1 VTNVISASSFSPGAG
16 TGFIMVGDNTNNT
29 VTTYSGPITF
39 GTATGS
45 GGNFAGP
52 VSSGYLNI
60 SSYVSAP
67 GVLVIVRYGN
77 VRFAGGG
84 DCNQFDIR
92 ANTTSLGA
100 NNGLPTNAPV
110 DIGGNGSTTV
120 PTYLDLN
127 GYNQAIPGV
136 KNAVNGVNLAYVTN
150 SGAVLSTLTLNPG
163 TGNTYSFGGGVVGK
177 VALVLNSG
185 QQIFTGTVGTNA
197 YSGNTTVNGGILELA
212 NDSIATNST
221 VTIAT
226 GATLQ
231 LDFSTTN
238 QIGALVLGGANQSPG
253 VYNNTTSPTFITGS
267 GSLIVVPPVNTT
279 PTNIT
284 AAVTGSTLTL
294 SWPADHTGWKLQAQ
308 TNSLGSGLGTNWV
321 TIPGTD
327 SSNTYNATLNP
338 ANGAVF
344 YRMVYP

>member
-1 VTNVISASSFSPGAG
+1 MLVT
-16 TGFIMVGDNTNNT
+16 
-29 VTTYSGPITF
+29 
-39 GTATGS
+39 
-45 GGNFAGP
+45 
-52 VSSGYLNI
+52 
-60 SSYVSAP
+60 
-67 GVLVIVRYGN
+67 VRFGN

-84 DCNQFDIR
+84 DCNEFQIR

-100 NNGLPTNAPV
+100 NNGLPTNAPI

-127 GYNQAIPGV
+127 GYNQAILGV
-136 KNAVNGVNLAYVTN
+136 KNTVSGGVNLAFVTN
-150 SGAVLSTLTLNPG
+150 SGAGLNTLTLNPG

-185 QQIFTGTVGTNA
+185 QQTFTGTVGTNA
-197 YSGNTTVNGGILELA
+197 YSGNTTVNGGTLELA
-212 NDSIATNST
+212 NDTIATNST
-221 VTIAT
+221 VTIAS

-238 QIGALVLGGANQSPG
+238 QVGALVLGGVTQSPG
-253 VYNNTTSPTFITGS
+253 VYNNTTSPTFIAGS

-279 PTNIT
+279 PTNLI
-284 AAVTGSTLTL
+284 ASVSGSTLTL
-294 SWPADHTGWKLQAQ
+294 TWPADHTGWKLQAQ
-308 TNSLGSGLGTNWV
+308 TNGLNSGLSTNWV

-327 SSNTYNATLNP
+327 ASNTYTATLNSV
-338 ANGAVF
+338 NGAVF